1 MVSMEASK
9 NARHEMNILRL
20 LVQGKE
26 EMAAGMGMN
35 SKTCSEKLTIIG
47 VT

>member
-1 MVSMEASK
+1 MVRMEASK
-9 NARHEMNILRL
+9 NARHEMDILL
-20 LVQGKE
+20 LLAQGEE

-35 SKTCSEKLTIIG
+35 SRTCSEKLTIIG